1 MRFWKAGTIAALV
14 IGPVGAI
21 QLTATDA
28 EQVIVNRHV
37 APLEVHQTV
46 HTGIEPFEQARQVL
60 TLAGGSRLGIGI
72 EEVTAETA
80 KSKKLSSETG
90 VLVTSVEADGPAS
103 KGGLKEGD
111 VILEFDGERVRSSS
125 QLRRLIQETPAG
137 RKVAMSVSRDGQR
150 VSLTV
155 EPSTSG
161 SDAFARV
168 FPSLDGTRFQ
178 ITPRIERFEATPRP
192 PRAPRPPSPPRAFSL
207 PSPSVRV
214 PQLEMFRDRDG
225 FTYSFSRGSLG
236 ITTQSL
242 SDQLAKHF
250 GVEGGVLVTDVRE
263 NSAAAKAGLRAG
275 DVITKVAGSSIDDSS
290 DLIRA
295 MAQAKGEVTLEI
307 VRDRKTM
314 TLKATIEEPSAR
326 PARRI
331 I

>member
-14 IGPVGAI
+14 IGPIGAT
-21 QLTATDA
+21 QLIATGA

-37 APLEVHQTV
+37 APLEMHHAVHPEV
-46 HTGIEPFEQARQVL
+46 EPFEQARQVL
-60 TLAGGSRLGIGI
+60 TFARGSRLGIGI
-72 EEVTAETA
+72 DEVTAETA
-80 KSKKLSSETG
+80 KSKKLPSETG
-90 VLVTSVEADGPAS
+90 VLVTSVDAEGPAS
-103 KGGLKEGD
+103 KGGVKEGD

-137 RKVAMSVSRDGQR
+137 RKVALSVSRDGQR

-155 EPSTSG
+155 EPSASG
-161 SDAFARV
+161 GDSFARI
-168 FPSLDGTRFQ
+168 FPSIDAERFR

-192 PRAPRPPSPPRAFSL
+192 PRAPRPPSPPRAFSV
-207 PSPSVRV
+207 PAPSVRV
-214 PQLEMFRDRDG
+214 PQLEMFRDG

-263 NSAAAKAGLRAG
+263 NSAAAKAGVRAG

-290 DLIRA
+290 DLLRA
-295 MAQAKGEVTLEI
+295 MGQAKGEVTLEI
-307 VRDRKTM
+307 VRDKKTM

-326 PARRI
+326 PVRRI